1 MNNLVQRRIVLT
13 ADWQP
18 VSAVPLVASVD
29 VSCLPQNVGLVWF
42 QGDDGSEVPWLPGE
56 WHSFQRID
64 LGVQSGQFLIAVN
77 LGNSHIERAERRS
90 IS

>member
-1 MNNLVQRRIVLT
+1 MHNLVQRRVVLT

-29 VSCLPQNVGLVWF
+29 VSCLPQNIGLVWF

-56 WHSFQRID
+56 WHQFQRID
-64 LGVQSGQFLIAVN
+64 LGN
-77 LGNSHIERAERRS
+77 LRVRGSPGDTLTVIGGTW
-90 IS
+90 